1 MNNTMVQALLWIAAG
16 LVLVL
21 YLMRRSRRKKRTDR

>member
-1 MNNTMVQALLWIAAG
+1 MRNNTMAAILWIGAG

-21 YLMRRSRRKKRTDR
+21 YLMRRSRRKKRR

>member
-1 MNNTMVQALLWIAAG
+1 MNNNMLAAGLWIVAG

-21 YLMRRSRRKKRTDR
+21 YLMRRSRRKRSR

>member
-1 MNNTMVQALLWIAAG
+1 MSNNTMAAVLWIAAG

-21 YLMRRSRRKKRTDR
+21 YLMRRSRRKRRR

>member
-1 MNNTMVQALLWIAAG
+1 MSNNTLAAILWVAAG

-21 YLMRRSRRKKRTDR
+21 YLMRRSRRKKRR